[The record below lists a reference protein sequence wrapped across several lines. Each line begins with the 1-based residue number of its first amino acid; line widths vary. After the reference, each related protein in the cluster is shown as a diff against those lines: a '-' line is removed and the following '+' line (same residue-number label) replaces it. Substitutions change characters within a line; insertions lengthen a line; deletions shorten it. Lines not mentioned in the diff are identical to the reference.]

1 MAVPLF
7 TLARQN
13 EPLREELLATFTK
26 ILDSGMYI
34 LGEEV
39 ASFEAELAEAYGLS
53 PDQVIGVS
61 SGTDAL
67 LLALMTMD
75 IGPGDE
81 VICPSFSFFATA
93 GCIARTGAKPVF
105 ADICPVCFNLDPD
118 SFAQAITPRTKAVI
132 PVHLF
137 GQAAEMD
144 RINEIAR
151 DAGIH
156 VLEDAAQALSARY
169 RGQPVGTLG
178 DFGAFSFFPTKNLG
192 GFGDGGAL
200 FVRDPEMARKA
211 RLLRV
216 HGGHPKYYHSLI
228 GGNFRLDALQAA
240 LLRIKFPH
248 LAEFSNARATHAA
261 AYQEALSPDDQVFQ
275 AGEAQCHCLH
285 DLPDARQQPG
295 QRKLWLPVAY
305 AHNDCIWNQFT
316 ILVDGPGA
324 ATGEARDS
332 LLSHLRE
339 NQIGAEIYYPVP
351 LHQQECFATPDK
363 PELPVSDSIAARC
376 LSLPIFPEMTGAERT
391 EVVQTLLS
399 WLHPTP

>member
-13 EPLREELLATFTK
+13 QPLREELLQTFEK
-26 ILDSGMYI
+26 VLDSGMYI

-39 ASFEAELAEAYGLS
+39 TQFEAELAQANGLS
-53 PDQVIGVS
+53 PEQVIGVS

-75 IGPGDE
+75 LGPGDE

-93 GCIARTGAKPVF
+93 GGIARVGAKPVF
-105 ADICPVCFNLDPD
+105 ADVCPVCFNLDPD
-118 SFAQAITPRTKAVI
+118 SFAAAITPRTKAVI

-137 GQAAEMD
+137 GQCAEMD

-151 DAGIH
+151 DHGIM

-169 RGQPVGTLG
+169 REKPAGTMG

-200 FVRDPEMARKA
+200 FVRDPDLARKA

-216 HGGHPKYYHSLI
+216 HGGYPKYYHSLV

-240 LLRIKFPH
+240 LLRVKLPH
-248 LAEFSNARATHAA
+248 LAGFSAARAAHAE
-261 AYQEALSPDDQVFQ
+261 AYHEALLAEDRVFVP
-275 AGEAQCHCLH
+275 GEGQCHCLN
-285 DLPDARQQPG
+285 DFSDSRQEPS
-295 QRKLWLPVAY
+295 QRKLWLPLAY
-305 AHNDCIWNQFT
+305 QHNDCIWNQFT

-324 ATGEARDS
+324 ATGEARDN
-332 LLSHLRE
+332 LLAYLRE
-339 NQIGAEIYYPVP
+339 NNIGAEIYYPVP
-351 LHQQECFATPDK
+351 LHQQECFASSEK
-363 PELPVSDSIAARC
+363 PELPIADSLAARC
-376 LSLPIFPEMTGAERT
+376 LSLPIFPEMTAQERN
-391 EVVQTLLS
+391 EVIQTLLS
-399 WLHPTP
+399 WLHQN